1 MFQISE
7 VVLLKI
13 VQFYSNYLNFKV
25 CREVD
30 GLFFFVIS
38 VEKLIFASF
47 LDKKE
52 KK

>member
-13 VQFYSNYLNFKV
+13 VQFFTNCLNFKV
-25 CREVD
+25 CKEVG
-30 GLFFFVIS
+30 GLFFFVFS

-47 LDKKE
+47 FR
-52 KK
+52 